1 MLQKRKCGTSKMKQL
16 IIDSSS
22 AADNLIN
29 TNMQG
34 GNTNT
39 MGDIV
44 YGVLGALTYFTVAFA
59 A

>member
-1 MLQKRKCGTSKMKQL
+1 MKQL

-22 AADNLIN
+22 AADNLID

-44 YGVLGALTYFTVAFA
+44 YGVLGALT
-59 A
+59 

>member
-1 MLQKRKCGTSKMKQL
+1 MKQL